1 MSNRTKRFA
10 GVPKKLSNWS
20 HLDVKKMPEQ
30 SRWMGF
36 HAIVLVFLFLAIYL
50 EVPLFL
56 TETFYVPGFL
66 TVFSIPVLI
75 VINRKDLFKSDAIF
89 IAKIVFV
96 LLMTAFFSPGI
107 AYLGHKLSG
116 VAQTTVAIIAGILL
130 VKEMIRLERDTVVK
144 IFYWLSLLLLVGT
157 VLEVSGFLGGLSDS
171 FREVVYRQGGYGIYT
186 NEERDLALA
195 GFNRP
200 KFFTSEPSLLAIGF
214 FVFSISWLLL
224 ASCMRSW
231 LLFMIATMFMFYLT
245 ASPVLLV
252 SVLTSLCI
260 MFLRSKRGRN
270 ILSRNM
276 VIVLGAIIVLVASF
290 LILGSL
296 FEQINQRFISAGL
309 GVHTYE
315 ISSENLRMVFP
326 YLTAMDVL
334 GSSPFFGVGISGKE
348 VIGSFSTLPIAP
360 GDAFGNNNLAALF
373 IYMGFFGAFLF
384 VMTFYR
390 YLGRFLPPFYLLILV
405 ILVLSLTQMGG
416 GFESPRFWGYVFIF
430 IGALRVQARA
440 YRGTHV

>member
-1 MSNRTKRFA
+1 MSNKGKQFVEMIQT
-10 GVPKKLSNWS
+10 PLNWS
-20 HLDVKKMPEQ
+20 HLDVKNMPNQ
-30 SRWMGF
+30 SSRRGF
-36 HAIVLVFLFLAIYL
+36 HVKVFIFLLLAIYL
-50 EVPLFL
+50 EVPLFF

-75 VINRKDLFKSDAIF
+75 FINRKILFRSDAIF

-96 LLMTAFFSPGI
+96 LLLTAFFSPGI
-107 AYLGHKLSG
+107 GFLGHKLSG

-130 VKEMIRLERDTVVK
+130 VKEMIRLERDTLVK
-144 IFYWLSLLLLVGT
+144 IFYWLSLILLVGT

-171 FREVVYRQGGYGIYT
+171 FREVVYRQGGYAVYT
-186 NEERDLALA
+186 NEERDFALA

-214 FVFSISWLLL
+214 FVFSTSWLLL

-231 LLFMIATMFMFYLT
+231 LLFMIATMFMLYLT
-245 ASPVLLV
+245 ASPVLFI
-252 SVLTSLCI
+252 SVLTSFCI
-260 MFLRSKRGRN
+260 MFLQSNRGRN

-276 VIVLGAIIVLVASF
+276 MIVLGAIIVLGAFF
-290 LILGSL
+290 LISGSL
-296 FEQINQRFISAGL
+296 LEQINQRFISAGL
-309 GVHTYE
+309 GVHAYE

-326 YLTAMDVL
+326 YLTAIDVL

-348 VIGSFSTLPIAP
+348 VIGSFSTLPIDP

-373 IYMGFFGAFLF
+373 IYMGVFGAFLF
-384 VMTFYR
+384 VMTFYQ
-390 YLGRFLPPFYLLILV
+390 YLARFLSSFHLLMLV
-405 ILVLSLTQMGG
+405 ILVLGLTQAMG

-430 IGALRVQARA
+430 IGVLRVQARA